1 MEEKVLLAG
10 ASGALGFE
18 VLKILHKE
26 HIPVRALV
34 HSQESVEKIS
44 EYTNDIIKVDASLGT
59 GVLDGV
65 TEGIKIMVSTLGKSV
80 SLFTNKGSTFLET
93 DFYANSN
100 LLDNAVKD
108 GVKRIVYVSI
118 KGAEERQQYEIAK
131 SHKLFEEAIKA
142 SGIEHTIIRPV
153 GFFSGLHDLAIM
165 AKRKVIPIVGDGKA
179 RTNSIHQKDLALV
192 VFENLY
198 DGPELKEVGGPV
210 IHTRLEM
217 AEIIK
222 EKFGGTILKIPEKVA
237 DWGMFLPEAIDNELS
252 AKLNYFKFITTNDMI
267 GEINGQITFKDYI
280 KNLDLKDLP

>member
-18 VLKILHKE
+18 LLKILHKE
-26 HIPVRALV
+26 DIPVRALV
-34 HSQESVEKIS
+34 HSQDSVERVS
-44 EYTNDIIKVDASLGT
+44 QYTDDIIKVDASEGT
-59 GVLDGV
+59 EVLKGV
-65 TEGIKIMVSTLGKSV
+65 TKDITVLVSTLGKSV
-80 SLFTNKGSTFLET
+80 SLFTNKGDTFLET

-108 GVKRIVYVSI
+108 GVKRVVYVSI

-142 SGIEHTIIRPV
+142 SGINHTIIRPV

-165 AKRKVIPIVGDGKA
+165 AKRKIIPIVGDGKA
-179 RTNSIHQKDLALV
+179 KTNSIHQKDLAV
-192 VFENLY
+192 VVRENLY
-198 DGPELKEVGGPV
+198 EGPELREVGGPLV
-210 IHTRLEM
+210 HTRLEM

-222 EKFGGTILKIPEKVA
+222 EKFGGAILKIPEKMA
-237 DWGMFLPEAIDNELS
+237 EWGMFLPEAINDELA

-267 GEINGQITFKDYI
+267 GEVNGNITFKEYI
-280 KNLDLKDLP
+280 QGLDLKELP